1 MSPTLQG
8 MYPLKRLAWDEAMLK
23 LCGAPVPILHS
34 LNTLPTFPSPT
45 LPFPALSPFP
55 SHPLPPL
62 PSPPHPSPLPTHA
75 CRQWRRSQLSAHRRP
90 LTARTCCS
98 CSTHRAALGNQRA
111 WSTLRPAISYMRH
124 LHMKCV
130 CVCVCVCVCP
140 CVCVHE

>member
-8 MYPLKRLAWDEAMLK
+8 TYPLRRLAWDEAMLK

-55 SHPLPPL
+55 SPPLPPL
-62 PSPPHPSPLPTHA
+62 PSPPHPPSPNSRMQAMAKEPA
-75 CRQWRRSQLSAHRRP
+75 ECPPEA
-90 LTARTCCS
+90 LTARTCCF

-130 CVCVCVCVCP
+130 CVCVCVCP